1 MTGSDDL
8 CALSAT
14 ELAALIRN
22 KEVSPLDAV
31 RQSLDRIE
39 SVQAKLNAFCFVYAD
54 EALQKAKDAEAAVTR
69 GDELGLL
76 HGVPIAIKDFTP
88 TKGKRTTRGSYA
100 FETWVPD
107 WDPAIVRR
115 LMAAG
120 AILVGK
126 TATPE
131 FAYSSFTR
139 SPLWGD
145 TLNPWNPERTTGG
158 SSGGSGAAVA
168 SGCVP
173 LAEGTDMGGSVRIPA
188 ALCGVVGLKPSLGR
202 IPMDILPTVFDN
214 ISHFG
219 PLARTV
225 ADAALFVR
233 VTEGPDETD
242 ITSQRDPM
250 PIPDPLSGDVRGLR
264 LALSPDLGFYA
275 IDAAVEANLHAA
287 AAALEDAGA
296 SVEEVRMDW
305 TVDTVTAWSDIWN
318 VYLAAAGADIF
329 DEYRNRMDPVL
340 VALMDAGHAMSAVDY
355 RRLEE
360 VRTRQWKSLAAL
372 FADYDALLCPT
383 MALPAPPADA
393 LDDEFETID
402 AEGRLHGLDMTSV
415 FNNVAQCPALSVP
428 SGFSADGLPTAVQI
442 VGRRFDDPTVLKI
455 GAALE
460 TALPWAG
467 KLQDLGSSF
476 R

>member
-8 CALSAT
+8 CALSAAD
-14 ELAALIRN
+14 LAALIRD
-22 KEVSPLDAV
+22 KQVSPLDAV
-31 RQSLDRIE
+31 RQSLERME
-39 SVQAKLNAFCFVYAD
+39 TVQAKLNPFCFVYRD
-54 EALQKAKDAEAAVTR
+54 EALQKAKEAEAAVVH
-69 GDELGLL
+69 GDDLGPL

-100 FETWVPD
+100 FENWVPD
-107 WDPAIVRR
+107 WDPVIVRR
-115 LMAAG
+115 LTAAG

-126 TATPE
+126 TTTPE

-188 ALCGVVGLKPSLGR
+188 ALCGIVGLKPSLGR

-242 ITSQRDPM
+242 ITSQREPM
-250 PIPDPLSGDVRGLR
+250 PIPDPLLTDVRGLR

-275 IDAAVEANLHAA
+275 IDAAVETNLRAA

-296 SVEEVRMDW
+296 SIEEVRMDW
-305 TVDTVTAWSDIWN
+305 TMETVTAWSEVWN
-318 VYLAAAGADIF
+318 VYLAAAGADILE
-329 DEYRNRMDPVL
+329 EYRDRMDPKL
-340 VALMDAGHAMSAVDY
+340 VAIMDAGHAMGAVDY

-372 FADYDALLCPT
+372 FADFDALLCPT
-383 MALPAPPADA
+383 MAQPAPSADA
-393 LDDEFETID
+393 WDADFETVD
-402 AEGRLHGLDMTSV
+402 GEGRLHGLDMTSV

-428 SGFSADGLPTAVQI
+428 SGFSTDGLPTAVQI
-442 VGRRFDDPTVLKI
+442 VGRRFDDPTVLRI

-460 TALPWAG
+460 AALPWAG
-467 KLQDLGSSF
+467 KLSELGNSY